1 MFLIEITFV
10 IKDSIPVLM
19 IVICLTLG
27 KVNLIIIKKDGQST
41 ESFRKEFISLA
52 VYTRKRNGL
61 QRVSHWHATSHG
73 ASPVA

>member
-52 VYTRKRNGL
+52 GYTRKRNEL
-61 QRVSHWHATSHG
+61 QRVSH
-73 ASPVA
+73 

>member
-27 KVNLIIIKKDGQST
+27 KVNLIIIGKNGQYT

-52 VYTRKRNGL
+52 VYTIKRNGL
-61 QRVSHWHATSHG
+61 QRVSH
-73 ASPVA
+73 